1 MLRMSNHKKGEWCDI
16 VDGLYWSFIERNIK
30 FFEKNPRLSLM
41 TKALSRLDKDRKKM
55 IYSKAKDFININ
67 TT

>member
-1 MLRMSNHKKGEWCDI
+1 
-16 VDGLYWSFIERNIK
+16 
-30 FFEKNPRLSLM
+30 M

>member
-30 FFEKNPRLSLM
+30 FFEKNPETLGAFQ
-41 TKALSRLDKDRKKM
+41 KH
-55 IYSKAKDFININ
+55 FQPGEN
-67 TT
+67 TGQEADSNQEADLPEK